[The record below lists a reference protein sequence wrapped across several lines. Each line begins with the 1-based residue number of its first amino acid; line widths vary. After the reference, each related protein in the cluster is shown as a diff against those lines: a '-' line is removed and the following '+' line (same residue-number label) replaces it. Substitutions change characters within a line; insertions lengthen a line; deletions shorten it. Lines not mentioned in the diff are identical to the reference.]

1 MKRFKQYLSEDGH
14 WQMLRRQIEQQAGV
28 APFSREASEIWSDF
42 VSTMSDADFIDM
54 VRWQNETG
62 IIIVPDEFLPRIRR
76 LRAETDALIA
86 IANSSA
92 RSPSQRAKLIR
103 NIARRLG
110 RNRFTLPL
118 AGLLGILGAQSSATQ
133 SGSASTTP
141 LNP

>member
-14 WQMLRRQIEQQAGV
+14 WQMLRRQIEQQAGA
-28 APFSREASEIWSDF
+28 APFSREASNIWSDY
-42 VSTMSDADFIDM
+42 VRTMSDADFIDM
-54 VRWQNETG
+54 VRWQNDTG
-62 IIIVPDEFLPRIRR
+62 ITIVPDEFLPRIKK
-76 LRAETDALIA
+76 LR
-86 IANSSA
+86 ANSSA
-92 RSPSQRAKLIR
+92 RSPSQRAKIIR

-118 AGLLGILGAQSSATQ
+118 AGLLGILGTQSSATQ